1 MAAHEAE
8 QLANELIGS
17 AHVLVAAVLSMKN
30 AVLAKTAGKHLTFSQ
45 LKVLKLIDVG
55 GPQHVG
61 DIAAFLGVSDAAASK
76 TVDRLVQEG
85 YLRRSVGHTDRRRSE
100 LSLAAAGRKALA
112 KYDSAKDRALGQI
125 FDDIDPEE
133 VRRTVEFLERLTRGI
148 VNGSANPEE
157 MCLQCG
163 IYLKK
168 RCVVRE
174 AARADCQYHRRRQSR
189 KEASDAT
196 EAEISTRGGP
206 GVGPPG

>member
-1 MAAHEAE
+1 MQSQEAE

-17 AHVLVAAVLSMKN
+17 AHVLVAAVLSMTN
-30 AVLAKTAGKHLTFSQ
+30 ALLAKAVGKHLTFSQ
-45 LKVLKLIDVG
+45 LKVLKLIEVAG
-55 GPQHVG
+55 SQHVG

-76 TVDRLVQEG
+76 TIDRLVQEM
-85 YLRRSVGHTDRRRSE
+85 YLRRSVGQSDRRHSE
-100 LSLAAAGRKALA
+100 LSLAAGGRKALA
-112 KYDSAKDRALGQI
+112 KYDHAKDQTLGRI
-125 FDDIDPEE
+125 FADMDPVE
-133 VRRTVEFLERLTRGI
+133 VRRTVESLERFTRGI

-168 RCVVRE
+168 RCLVRE

-189 KEASDAT
+189 KEANNAT
-196 EAEISTRGGP
+196 EAEVPTRGGP